1 MKPPAF
7 QFYPSDWL
15 GSQRVALMTLEEE
28 GAYIRALAFCWG
40 QGGVPA
46 DHQKL
51 AFLIGKGASTTVAT
65 TVASMLEPHP
75 TRPGYL
81 ISPRMEEV
89 RARTAEWLKKSA
101 EGGRK
106 SGETRRLKGA
116 STTVATKCEPP
127 FEPPFEP
134 NGQPNANTPSPSP
147 SPFPVSLSLSNS
159 HSNGTVCAI
168 APPSAPKP
176 PKPMKQAFTPP
187 TQAEMD
193 LHAAKIGLPPSEIAA
208 FFHYYESNGWK
219 VGRNPM
225 KSWSAA
231 MVNWK
236 LNYERNSS
244 TRFGNHRQ
252 TEAERRRDMA
262 DHTKNGAKSDD
273 PNDPIPFC

>member
-1 MKPPAF
+1 MKAPAF

-40 QGGVPA
+40 QGGVPE
-46 DHQKL
+46 DPQKL

-116 STTVATKCEPP
+116 LTTVGTKIEPP

-147 SPFPVSLSLSNS
+147 SPMIKERKRF
-159 HSNGTVCAI
+159 I
-168 APPSAPKP
+168 
-176 PKPMKQAFTPP
+176 PP
-187 TQAEMD
+187 TQAEME
-193 LHAAKIGLPPSEIAA
+193 LHAAKIGLPVSEIEG
-208 FFHYYESNGWK
+208 FFAHHKARGWMLGK
-219 VGRNPM
+219 LPM
-225 KSWSAA
+225 RSWSAA
-231 MVNWK
+231 MVTWK
-236 LNYERNSS
+236 LNWSKFS
-244 TRFGNHRQ
+244 
-252 TEAERRRDMA
+252 
-262 DHTKNGAKSDD
+262 KNGTGPRVAINSKLMSRSDQAYQDWCKEQEAKG
-273 PNDPIPFC
+273 